1 MGTAI
6 SRRNGSGYSLI
17 EAMVALFVLS
27 IGMLGVAGLSI
38 DALKDGRSSLYRDKA
53 VAFAWDMAERIRA
66 NRAAAGDY
74 DTDSTT
80 GADQGC
86 FTTHSQVA
94 SQCTAANLAIHDIW
108 EWQQALQDVNS
119 GGLPSGT
126 GIVRVNT
133 GSTPAQYTITV
144 NWVEGVDADG
154 NSDTQS
160 VVVVTQL

>member
-1 MGTAI
+1 MGTSI
-6 SRRNGSGYSLI
+6 SRKGGSGYSLI
-17 EAMVALFVLS
+17 EVMVALFVLS

-38 DALKDGRSSLYRDKA
+38 DALKDSRSSLYRNKA
-53 VAFAWDMAERIRA
+53 VSFAWDMAERIRA

-94 SQCTAANLAIHDIW
+94 SQCTGTNLAAHDIW

-119 GGLPSGT
+119 GGLPSGSGT
-126 GIVRVNT
+126 IDVNT
-133 GSTPAQYTITV
+133 ALTPAQYTITV
-144 NWVEGVDADG
+144 NWTEGFDTNG
-154 NSDTQS
+154 NNDTQS